1 MQQTATDQIL
11 WMPES
16 AATSRIAAARLGI
29 GLVQGVVLYLLYHA
43 ATASAWPATEPL
55 LFAPLLMVCAL
66 APVIL
71 ISSLGHLP
79 AKLAAAW
86 LPAAALV
93 LGLLAFHD
101 IWRGVTGYNLA
112 QAGAQVR
119 YPSTLLWTVA
129 AAGFYIAHSLAL
141 AGIQDRRI
149 IARYT
154 SLFDISWKL
163 AIQLMFSA
171 MFVGALWLVLWL
183 GASLFML
190 VQLAFLQELLRQPW
204 FVLPVSAFAFAC
216 ALHITD
222 VRPAIVHGI
231 RALLLVLLS
240 WILPVTTLLV
250 GGFLL
255 SLPWTGLQPLWATR
269 HATAV
274 LLGAAAVLV
283 LLINAAFQNGEI
295 SVARVVRLSA
305 QAAALLLPP
314 IVAIA
319 VYSLGLRVAEYGWTT
334 DRIIAACC
342 LLVAAC
348 YALGYAWAACRRD
361 DWLAPVAGVNVA
373 TAFVI
378 LAVLLALFSPVAD
391 PARLSVASQMAR
403 FDSGRTSADRFDF
416 DYLRFEGARY
426 GQAALERLK
435 THAAAPVREQAALA
449 LNRTS
454 RWPTPLGISPTPA
467 DLAAGIRVW
476 PRGAALPPS
485 FLRDNWNE
493 RADKWEL
500 PACLSRHDQTCDA
513 HLVDFNGDG
522 KPEVLLAGL
531 KTNGGAALLMEGSD
545 GHWIAAGR
553 LPPYFAGCEPLL
565 QPLREGAYRLTA
577 SGIQDLEIGGRRIVI
592 ERRNKVQGQSCPPPV
607 K

>member
-1 MQQTATDQIL
+1 
-11 WMPES
+11 
-16 AATSRIAAARLGI
+16 
-29 GLVQGVVLYLLYHA
+29 
-43 ATASAWPATEPL
+43 
-55 LFAPLLMVCAL
+55 
-66 APVIL
+66 
-71 ISSLGHLP
+71 
-79 AKLAAAW
+79 
-86 LPAAALV
+86 
-93 LGLLAFHD
+93 
-101 IWRGVTGYNLA
+101 
-112 QAGAQVR
+112 
-119 YPSTLLWTVA
+119 
-129 AAGFYIAHSLAL
+129 
-141 AGIQDRRI
+141 
-149 IARYT
+149 
-154 SLFDISWKL
+154 
-163 AIQLMFSA
+163 
-171 MFVGALWLVLWL
+171 
-183 GASLFML
+183 LFML

-305 QAAALLLPP
+305 QTAALLLPP

-435 THAAAPVREQAALA
+435 THAAIPVREKAALA
-449 LNRTS
+449 LDKTS
-454 RWPTPLGISPTPA
+454 RWQPFGIQPRPA
-467 DLAAGIRVW
+467 DLAAAIRVW
-476 PRGAALPPS
+476 PRTAALPES
-485 FLRDNWNE
+485 FIRDNWSK
-493 RADKWEL
+493 RANKWEL
-500 PACLSRHDQTCDA
+500 PACLTQRDKTCDA
-513 HLVDFNGDG
+513 HLVDFNHDG

-531 KTNGGAALLMEGSD
+531 DNNSGAAVLMEGSD

-565 QPLREGAYRLTA
+565 QPLREGAYRLA
-577 SGIQDLEIGGRRIVI
+577 APGIQDLEIGGRRVEI
-592 ERRNKVQGQSCPPPV
+592 ERRNDMKGQACPPSA